1 MGLMRG
7 KIAVVT
13 GATQGIGL
21 GIARRFAREGARLVV
36 CSRNAERGPGLL
48 EQLAELGA
56 EARYVQADVGIKAE
70 VEAVIA
76 EAVAAFGGVDVLVN
90 NAQTVPPWEPL
101 ETKPDA
107 DHAKAFLTGYYASLW
122 AMQAAFPHMRDAGGG
137 RIINFASNF
146 GIIGARYAAD
156 YNAAKEAIRAL
167 TRTAANEWGRHNI
180 TVNVILPVAESEG
193 TRLFKAKDP
202 EGFRRARAVSPIE
215 RHGDPER
222 DIGGACVALSIDDG
236 RFITG
241 ESLFVDGGMV
251 TTRPAQVWK
260 PSVRYEPS

>member
-1 MGLMRG
+1 MSLMTG
-7 KIAVVT
+7 KVAIVT

-21 GIARRFAREGARLVV
+21 GIARRFAREGARVVV
-36 CSRNAERGPGLL
+36 CSRGAERGPGLL
-48 EQLAELGA
+48 KELADLGA
-56 EARYVQADVGIKAE
+56 DARYVRADVGVKAD
-70 VEAVIA
+70 
-76 EAVAAFGGVDVLVN
+76 VAAVVAETISAFGKVDVLVN

-101 ETKPDA
+101 ETKPDS
-107 DHAKAFLTGYYASLW
+107 DHELALKTGYYASLW
-122 AMQAAFPHMRDAGGG
+122 AMQAVFPHMRDAGGG
-137 RIINFASNF
+137 RIINFASAF

-156 YNAAKEAIRAL
+156 YNASKEAIRAL

-180 TVNVILPVAESEG
+180 TVNVILPAAESEA
-193 TRLFKAKDP
+193 TKQFKAADP
-202 EGFRRARAVSPIE
+202 VAFRRARSASPIE

-251 TTRPAQVWK
+251 TTKPAQVWK
-260 PSVRYEPS
+260 PSVRHEQV

>member
-1 MGLMRG
+1 MSLMTG
-7 KIAVVT
+7 KVAIVT

-36 CSRNAERGPGLL
+36 CSRSAERGPGLL
-48 EQLAELGA
+48 KELADLGA
-56 EARYVQADVGIKAE
+56 DARYVRADVGIKTDVA
-70 VEAVIA
+70 AVVA
-76 EAVAAFGGVDVLVN
+76 EAISAFGKVDVLVN

-101 ETKPDA
+101 ETKPDS
-107 DHAKAFLTGYYASLW
+107 DHEVALLTGYYASLW
-122 AMQAAFPHMRDAGGG
+122 SMQAVFPHMRDAGGG
-137 RIINFASNF
+137 RIINFASAF

-156 YNAAKEAIRAL
+156 YNASKEAIRAL

-180 TVNVILPVAESEG
+180 NVNVILPAAESEA
-193 TRLFKAKDP
+193 TKQFKAADP
-202 EGFRRARAVSPIE
+202 EAYRRARSASPIE

-251 TTRPAQVWK
+251 TTKPAQVWK
-260 PSVRYEPS
+260 PSVRHDQV